1 MVEIGHILLIV
12 SLQIDTK
19 ISQSPVCFK
28 TYHTFMKKMRAFLE
42 AALLILQITTSLCQM
57 RKTIKVLKFPK
68 IGKFGGY
75 AKPVA
80 IHDFDPGDQ
89 KEATTCMKLRTFA
102 YNEGF
107 GCPFNLHTNGDWAEA
122 RDLFLWLYCVGWKTG
137 IEEDDSKQVGISK
150 LLFLGKDPGTKSDE
164 FLEKFQMAF
173 DPLPHFWKIIL
184 RFFYNGYGR
193 LYERRHRPDSIS

>member
-1 MVEIGHILLIV
+1 MVEIGHILLTG
-12 SLQIDTK
+12 LQICTK
-19 ISQSPVCFK
+19 ISQSPVCSK
-28 TYHTFMKKMRAFLE
+28 TYRTLKKMRGFLA

-137 IEEDDSKQVGISK
+137 IEEDDSKQVGSSK

-173 DPLPHFWKIIL
+173 GPPPSFLENYIAIFC
-184 RFFYNGYGR
+184 NGYGR
-193 LYERRHRPDSIS
+193 IYARR

>member
-1 MVEIGHILLIV
+1 MFEIGHILLIV

-28 TYHTFMKKMRAFLE
+28 TYHTFMKKMRAFLA

-80 IHDFDPGDQ
+80 IHDLDPGDR

-122 RDLFLWLYCVGWKTG
+122 RDLFIWIYCVGWKTG
-137 IEEDDSKQVGISK
+137 IEEDDNKQVGISK
-150 LLFLGKDPGTKSDE
+150 LLFLHDD
-164 FLEKFQMAF
+164 
-173 DPLPHFWKIIL
+173 IYIL
-184 RFFYNGYGR
+184 LLLS
-193 LYERRHRPDSIS
+193 LYILYHLWACLCIRKNDHLLNN